1 MREKI
6 RQLKSFHWR
15 LWIALCAFA
24 LIPAV
29 YQTVKTFLLS
39 AGDQNEA
46 FYIIGQMEWFDL
58 INETL
63 QAFLI
68 VPLYSVLNK
77 IFKKQADQFAGA
89 VFKTGL
95 LAFILYAL
103 FSIGVFL
110 HGNTLIKAMNT
121 DNIELAS
128 VSRYLYLETAAF
140 MIGIVVS
147 FINVVFVV
155 VEKHKN
161 VYIFLIIRTLLSLA
175 ADFFLIPR
183 LRVYGVAIS
192 NIIVNT
198 TLAAAGIAL
207 LYTQK
212 HIRFRRFKSSDL
224 TVLKEWCKTGVFS
237 GLQQFL
243 DNFIYA
249 VMICKMVNM
258 VEEQGNYWLA
268 NNFIWGWLLIPVTAL
283 GEVVRSDCKT
293 DTQS

>member
-15 LWIALCAFA
+15 LWMALCSFA

-77 IFKKQADQFAGA
+77 IFKRQADQFAGA

-121 DNIELAS
+121 DGIELAS

-140 MIGIVVS
+140 MIGIVVN

-161 VYIFLIIRTLLSLA
+161 VYVFLLVRTLLSLA

-192 NIIVNT
+192 NIIVNA

-212 HIRFRRFKSSDL
+212 HIQFRRFKSSDL

-249 VMICKMVNM
+249 VI
-258 VEEQGNYWLA
+258 
-268 NNFIWGWLLIPVTAL
+268 VTAVEKKQML
-283 GEVVRSDCKT
+283 LFNPGA
-293 DTQS
+293 

>member
-15 LWIALCAFA
+15 LWMALCSFA

-77 IFKKQADQFAGA
+77 IFKRQADQFAGA

-121 DNIELAS
+121 DGIELAS

-140 MIGIVVS
+140 MIGIVVN

-161 VYIFLIIRTLLSLA
+161 VYVFLLVRTLLSLA

-192 NIIVNT
+192 NIIVNA

-212 HIRFRRFKSSDL
+212 HIQFRRFKSSDL

-249 VMICKMVNM
+249 VI
-258 VEEQGNYWLA
+258 
-268 NNFIWGWLLIPVTAL
+268 VTAVEKKQML
-283 GEVVRSDCKT
+283 LFNPGASVRPGGCET
-293 DTQS
+293 APR